1 MASRFATVSKD
12 EIVAVKEAAAP
23 ANTKKETKFDLSV
36 EKIFILNMQQN
47 DKNDSET
54 LSIANVVAGR
64 GTRSYPPK
72 EGAMSK
78 LFNGK
83 SDISTF

>member
-36 EKIFILNMQQN
+36 EKNFLLNMQQN

-64 GTRSYPPK
+64 EARSYPQK

>member
-36 EKIFILNMQQN
+36 EKNFLLNIQQN
-47 DKNDSET
+47 DKNET
-54 LSIANVVAGR
+54 LSIANVLAGR
-64 GTRSYPPK
+64 GARSYPPK
-72 EGAMSK
+72 EGAKSK

>member
-23 ANTKKETKFDLSV
+23 ANTKKETKFDPSV
-36 EKIFILNMQQN
+36 EKNFLLNIQQN
-47 DKNDSET
+47 DKNET

-64 GTRSYPPK
+64 GARSYPPK

>member
-1 MASRFATVSKD
+1 
-12 EIVAVKEAAAP
+12 
-23 ANTKKETKFDLSV
+23 
-36 EKIFILNMQQN
+36 MQQN

>member
-23 ANTKKETKFDLSV
+23 ANTKNEAKLDLSV
-36 EKIFILNMQQN
+36 EKNFLLNMQQN

-54 LSIANVVAGR
+54 LSIANVVVGR
-64 GTRSYPPK
+64 EARSYPPK

-83 SDISTF
+83 SDISPF